1 MYVCASNEPKTELVK
16 SKVYNL
22 QPSARMDSVSTLH
35 LWLEVRFGGRVLG
48 WRRRLRGRRGLGG
61 GGRRLSVVEL
71 VVIVRIWKISDEFGM
86 RCLCYLHE
94 WIERTH
100 FLELGDCH
108 CLMSYGCLID
118 NLGALWRSRCLE
130 VAS

>member
-22 QPSARMDSVSTLH
+22 QPPARMDSVSTLH

-61 GGRRLSVVEL
+61 GGRRLSGCCQHGCWVEVL
-71 VVIVRIWKISDEFGM
+71 SF
-86 RCLCYLHE
+86 LL
-94 WIERTH
+94 TH
-100 FLELGDCH
+100 FLEFCDCH
-108 CLMSYGCLID
+108 GY
-118 NLGALWRSRCLE
+118 
-130 VAS
+130 